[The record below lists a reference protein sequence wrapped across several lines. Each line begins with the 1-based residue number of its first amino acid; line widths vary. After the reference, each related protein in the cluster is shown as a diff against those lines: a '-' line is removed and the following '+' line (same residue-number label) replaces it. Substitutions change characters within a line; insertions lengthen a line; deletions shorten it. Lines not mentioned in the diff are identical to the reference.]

1 MEYLLVQLVAT
12 MGLSAFDLTLV
23 TVDAV
28 KTGALPSVS
37 GRIRRGIVRA
47 MPRAWDALWGR
58 FAHRRMF
65 APVKNAGEP
74 VRLEIKADS

>member
-1 MEYLLVQLVAT
+1 MVEYLLVQLVAT

-37 GRIRRGIVRA
+37 GRIRRGIGLYMVQRILQQHNSYCEA
-47 MPRAWDALWGR
+47 CNTENG
-58 FAHRRMF
+58 
-65 APVKNAGEP
+65 VKFFFT
-74 VRLEIKADS
+74 I

>member
-1 MEYLLVQLVAT
+1 MVEYLLVQLVAT

-37 GRIRRGIVRA
+37 GRIRRGIVSYA
-47 MPRAWDALWGR
+47 AGVGR
-58 FAHRRMF
+58 GCIR
-65 APVKNAGEP
+65 
-74 VRLEIKADS
+74 